1 MGAWVPLLGFG
12 LWLTASV
19 VHLRAMVQIHI
30 FHEVPLAFFPHMCV
44 IGLLPWA
51 GSALFQRGLIASIMC
66 VLALLYVVTH
76 LAQVWQLRDDMDVVE
91 SSVAT
96 ILGTS
101 VMLFWRLAASDALDP
116 QLALLYP
123 ISTNCVVLVHFLAGS
138 GRLLWHALSNHR
150 DVGILKNYHDEYAPV
165 LGTFRESML
174 SFDTQVRA
182 QRAALPVAARD
193 NSVRGRLGRTRFGQ
207 AAAEPLRSSG
217 RFLKSRLA
225 PREGGSFRRAQ
236 GSFSNS
242 FRRARES
249 RVGVQLSR
257 TSFDRSQFGAR
268 KKLSMKTQARI
279 GGGRAGR
286 DYSDPEEHSISNMEV
301 GDHLGQT
308 KTAADRG
315 AAWRESAASRVE
327 KQKGSTA
334 TTLSVAKVAFATP
347 QKGGR
352 VDAATAMSW
361 AGAGGGLRTQ
371 PGEVVPLPPP
381 SGEYTRKYRSPT
393 KTAQRLSP

>member
-1 MGAWVPLLGFG
+1 MGAWLPLLGFG

-19 VHLRAMVQIHI
+19 VHLRAMVQIHV
-30 FHEVPLAFFPHMCV
+30 FHEVPLAFFPHMCA

-51 GSALFQRGLIASIMC
+51 GGALFQKGLIASVMC

-76 LAQVWQLRDDMDVVE
+76 LAQVWQLRGDMDVVE

-96 ILGTS
+96 MLGTG
-101 VMLFWRLAASDALDP
+101 VMLFWRLTASSTLDP

-123 ISTNCVVLVHFLAGS
+123 LVTSCVVLVHFLAGS
-138 GRLLWHALSNHR
+138 GRLLWHALCKHR
-150 DVGILKNYHDEYAPV
+150 DVGILKDYHDDYAPV

-182 QRAALPVAARD
+182 ERAALPVAARD
-193 NSVRGRLGRTRFGQ
+193 NSFRSRLGRTRFGQ

-268 KKLSMKTQARI
+268 KKLSMKTQARM
-279 GGGRAGR
+279 GGGRAAQ
-286 DYSDPEEHSISNMEV
+286 DYADPEEHV
-301 GDHLGQT
+301 GGYGGQKT
-308 KTAADRG
+308 TAADRG

-327 KQKGSTA
+327 KQKGSTSA
-334 TTLSVAKVAFATP
+334 THKVAFSTP

-352 VDAATAMSW
+352 ADAATPVRQE
-361 AGAGGGLRTQ
+361 GGGPSTQ
-371 PGEVVPLPPP
+371 LGERPPVPPS
-381 SGEYTRKYRSPT
+381 SGEYARKYRSPT